1 MRVVTAISL
10 ALIFYFN
17 STVFSQISNKESF
30 SRHELNEK
38 VLNMNTEK
46 VKTVFEN
53 NMNSAI
59 TKSSKSPGLAL
70 LFSLVL
76 PGAGHYYIDR
86 MDVGKYYLGA
96 DAASWLG
103 LATLNIYGNDVQKQ
117 SRVFSLEHA
126 KTGNAEGKDDEYY
139 ANIGSYDNIYEYN
152 NDKLTRGEY
161 SLLYDVNKFYWDW
174 DDFQNQQI
182 YESQRKSSERIYNT
196 RIVFGSLLVANRIIS
211 GISAYLLAKN
221 YNKKSSSVN
230 IQPELLYKNDYSL
243 DGIKINLSKNF

>member
-152 NDKLTRGEY
+152 NNYIHEKL
-161 SLLYDVNKFYWDW
+161 DVLRIALEPEGQFNFYFI
-174 DDFQNQQI
+174 DFIFQ
-182 YESQRKSSERIYNT
+182 SEN
-196 RIVFGSLLVANRIIS
+196 GIIS
-211 GISAYLLAKN
+211 DHPGYIFIFFSN
-221 YNKKSSSVN
+221 
-230 IQPELLYKNDYSL
+230 
-243 DGIKINLSKNF
+243 

>member
-86 MDVGKYYLGA
+86 MDVGKYYFGV

-103 LATLNIYGNDVQKQ
+103 LVSLNIYGNDVQKQ
-117 SRVFSLEHA
+117 SRVFSVEHA

-139 ANIGSYDNIYEYN
+139 ANLGSYDNIYEYN

-182 YESQRKSSERIYNT
+182 YESQRKS
-196 RIVFGSLLVANRIIS
+196 IIFNS
-211 GISAYLLAKN
+211 IE
-221 YNKKSSSVN
+221 KSSHLEKL
-230 IQPELLYKNDYSL
+230 I
-243 DGIKINLSKNF
+243 